1 MENHGLIIRHL
12 RRLAGLN
19 VQQTAKKISRST
31 GWLSAVEN
39 NTGNCRLTESEFN
52 RIVELLDGIKHR
64 PMFKTWVSVYK
75 KERASKT
82 FDGAILK
89 YFRLKKELSLGE
101 LSELSK
107 LSVSYLS
114 ELETGKKSVTLELR
128 NQIMLAYGYSITTF
142 KNYITDPARA
152 KTIPTSFKFEI
163 LLNTMKD
170 DQIEKIFQF
179 AQVILETQISENK
192 NLEDKGE
199 SDGTR

>member
-52 RIVELLDGIKHR
+52 RIVELLDGTQHR

-89 YFRLKKELSLGE
+89 YFRIKKELSLVE

-128 NQIMLAYGYSITTF
+128 NQIMLVAVKLSIL
-142 KNYITDPARA
+142 
-152 KTIPTSFKFEI
+152 E
-163 LLNTMKD
+163 LLND
-170 DQIEKIFQF
+170 
-179 AQVILETQISENK
+179 LTQAN
-192 NLEDKGE
+192 
-199 SDGTR
+199 